1 MRIAVCEDDEIQASL
16 LEKLLIDRLSKD
28 EFYNRT
34 ENVIDIYYSVESIE
48 NGIVHNRYDIFFLD
62 IEIGS
67 DNGINLAHTIRQF
80 DKNTIIIFTTSH
92 SECVFDV
99 FGVRPLDFITK
110 PSTEEKVDKVLVEI
124 VQALDTDAEIFTF
137 VSNRENISL
146 HYSDIIYVYSTKRAI
161 TLITAREEY
170 VFNGTIKSVYD
181 RLPHYMFGKTGSS
194 GIVNYMY
201 IYKMSTDGIICRI
214 SKLGRNINVEVSR
227 RAYKELSYNYSQYIA
242 SIRGRLNKLW

>member
-1 MRIAVCEDDEIQASL
+1 M
-16 LEKLLIDRLSKD
+16 
-28 EFYNRT
+28 
-34 ENVIDIYYSVESIE
+34 
-48 NGIVHNRYDIFFLD
+48 
-62 IEIGS
+62 
-67 DNGINLAHTIRQF
+67 
-80 DKNTIIIFTTSH
+80 
-92 SECVFDV
+92 
-99 FGVRPLDFITK
+99 DFTK
-110 PSTEEKVDKVLVEI
+110 PITEEKVDKVLVEI

-201 IYKMSTDGIICRI
+201 IYENVDR
-214 SKLGRNINVEVSR
+214 RN
-227 RAYKELSYNYSQYIA
+227 YMPYIEA
-242 SIRGRLNKLW
+242 WQKY

>member
-92 SECVFDV
+92 SE
-99 FGVRPLDFITK
+99 
-110 PSTEEKVDKVLVEI
+110 
-124 VQALDTDAEIFTF
+124 
-137 VSNRENISL
+137 
-146 HYSDIIYVYSTKRAI
+146 
-161 TLITAREEY
+161 
-170 VFNGTIKSVYD
+170 
-181 RLPHYMFGKTGSS
+181 
-194 GIVNYMY
+194 
-201 IYKMSTDGIICRI
+201 
-214 SKLGRNINVEVSR
+214 
-227 RAYKELSYNYSQYIA
+227 
-242 SIRGRLNKLW
+242 